1 MFGCNIID
9 DGNTLEYSCSS
20 NRDVTLQCL
29 VDNEPLDECK
39 NFLCNCQML
48 MSNISLTI
56 AEQWCCM

>member
-39 NFLCNCQML
+39 NYKLFFFM
-48 MSNISLTI
+48 
-56 AEQWCCM
+56 